1 MRQRTSL
8 LGVSISAIMF
18 AVACGSGSSSAPV
31 PNPVFTS
38 TPPTAASQDTLYSYQ
53 ITATDPAGGAVS
65 FAMSGGPSGATL
77 TGSTLSWT
85 PSAAESRVSNA
96 LVITATSSEGG
107 HATQSWN
114 ITPAGTVTGSWVD
127 TWWTPTGKIDR
138 AIDLSRAGFAPQA
151 LVPQANGTFLTI
163 PGIGNA
169 DGTFAISNVPGGDY
183 WLQMG
188 PSALFS
194 YWTSSSTFDY
204 GRDVSGS
211 PVATTPNFQTTT
223 FAFNV
228 DGLDPVETGDQF
240 ALLTDLPDNFA
251 IANVGFAIPSP
262 VGSTTMTTSYTTQN
276 NNWDYSSANLG
287 FLLQY
292 EPVAAG
298 SVTGVALGAEE
309 AIPNLSL
316 ASGATN
322 NISGTLSDSPRQSFD
337 LSVKGSQWRQLL
349 QNAGPG
355 PVTPSDAYISM
366 AALPF
371 APAGVFAPRSL
382 NLPLFLPP
390 ITGSGN
396 GFTFGW
402 PTAGTCGP
410 GFVVN
415 PPVTLGS
422 YPPMM
427 TDQDFGSLTYGDPFD
442 PNWLRVFSLCQTAS
456 VEVPV
461 PGGGT
466 PAVFYFENGVNSA
479 IPTSAVTPLAQPVVS
494 PTINGSSLLV
504 ANTVSTN
511 GVTLAW
517 GKPAGMTP
525 FAYEVVALKWTTR
538 PNGEQTYDFAGAFS
552 TGKTTMALPP
562 LEAGQ
567 TYVFVIATEVDG
579 RANVETSP
587 KRSALPTAYAQIVS
601 APITI
606 NSANAKIH
614 LRKD

>member
-1 MRQRTSL
+1 MGLRICVFAL
-8 LGVSISAIMF
+8 LTCALML
-18 AVACGSGSSSAPV
+18 AVACGSGSSPAPA

-38 TPPTAASQDTLYSYQ
+38 TPPTAATQDILYSYQ
-53 ITATDPAGGAVS
+53 VTATDPAGGTVS
-65 FAMSGGPSGATL
+65 FAMSGGPSGANL
-77 TGSTLSWT
+77 SGSTLSWT
-85 PSAAESRVSNA
+85 PSASESRVSNA
-96 LVITATSSEGG
+96 FVITATSSEGG

-114 ITPAGTVTGSWVD
+114 ITPAGTITGSWVD

-138 AIDLSRAGFAPQA
+138 AFDLSRAGFAPQA
-151 LVPQANGTFLTI
+151 QVPQSNGAFLTI
-163 PGIGNA
+163 LGVGNA
-169 DGTFAISNVPGGDY
+169 DGTFTIANVPGGYY

-188 PSALFS
+188 PAASFS

-211 PVATTPNFQTTT
+211 IVGTTPDFQTTT

-228 DGLDPVETGDQF
+228 DGLNPVQTGDQF
-240 ALLTDLPDNFA
+240 ALLTDLPDNFSV
-251 IANVGFAIPSP
+251 ANVGFAIPSP
-262 VGSTTMTTSYTTQN
+262 VGATTMTTSYTTQN
-276 NNWDYSSANLG
+276 NNWDYSSASVG

-298 SVTGVALGAEE
+298 SVTGVAVGAEE
-309 AIPNLSL
+309 TIPNLSL
-316 ASGATN
+316 ASGTTN

-337 LSVKGSQWRQLL
+337 LSVKGSQWQQLL

-355 PVTPSDAYISM
+355 LVTPFDAYISM
-366 AALPF
+366 AVLPF

-390 ITGSGN
+390 LTGSGN

-402 PTAGTCGP
+402 PTAATCGA
-410 GFVVN
+410 GFAVN
-415 PPVTLGS
+415 PPGTLSS
-422 YPPMM
+422 YAPIV
-427 TDQDFGSLTYGDPFD
+427 TDQDFGSLNYGDPFD
-442 PNWLRVFSLCQTAS
+442 PSWLRVFSLCQTAS

-466 PAVFYFENGVNSA
+466 PAIFYFDNGVNTA

-504 ANTVSTN
+504 ANNVSPN

-517 GKPAGMTP
+517 GKPAGTTP
-525 FAYEVVALKWTTR
+525 FAYEVVVLKWTTR

-567 TYVFVIATEVDG
+567 TYVFVIATAVDA

-587 KRSALPTAYAQIVS
+587 KRSALPTAYAQIIS
-601 APITI
+601 APITTTSG
-606 NSANAKIH
+606 NSRVH
-614 LRKD
+614 LR